1 MKRAL
6 KTFQKNLCLKLGIF
20 VVLLFFP
27 LTACA
32 QAPSISVSFR
42 TITVTENRVVVSAI
56 GGISPTGQQVPL
68 TPHSLRLNF
77 GECFTCHMIPPGHEG
92 RMAAIDICMEC
103 HAEAPGWTEN

>member
-1 MKRAL
+1 L
-6 KTFQKNLCLKLGIF
+6 VLKLGAF
-20 VVLLFFP
+20 VLLLSLP

-32 QAPSISVSFR
+32 QTPSASVSFR
-42 TITVTENRVVVSAI
+42 TITVTETRVVVSAV
-56 GGISPTGQQVPL
+56 GGVSPTGQQAPL

-77 GECFTCHMIPPGHEG
+77 GECFTCHAIPLGHEG